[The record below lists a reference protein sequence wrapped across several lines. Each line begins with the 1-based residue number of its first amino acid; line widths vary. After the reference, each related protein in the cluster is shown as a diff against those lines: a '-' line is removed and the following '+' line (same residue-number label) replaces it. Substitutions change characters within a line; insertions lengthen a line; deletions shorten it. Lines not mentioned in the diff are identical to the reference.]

1 MDIHLGPTISFR
13 IYKDDDLQHEIDPCQ
28 VRIKG
33 EGVIYKKITCYLAF
47 TGVRSITSSLWH
59 TGIWIT
65 STLGQGFELP
75 RTIYRDTPYKLENL
89 ELADEVELCVSRFYV
104 DEYY

>member
-1 MDIHLGPTISFR
+1 MDIHLGPTISFK

-47 TGVRSITSSLWH
+47 TGAHTLTSVYYRHILLTSSL
-59 TGIWIT
+59 
-65 STLGQGFELP
+65 GQLFKLP
-75 RTIYRDTPYKLENL
+75 KTIVANQPYKIKDL
-89 ELADEVELCVSRFYV
+89 ELAEEITLDICEVYV
-104 DEYY
+104 DQYY